1 MMKTKLISFVL
12 LVMSVVIAAACSS
25 KPAGSVANTN
35 TGSEA
40 VTQKTPGPLAER
52 GFRALI
58 TLVDPPTKLR
68 TGQKEFVKV
77 KVKNASD
84 IPWFVRGGEV
94 NDRPDNKFYI
104 AAGNRWLD
112 KQGAVLTSMDGR
124 IGLSKNLNP
133 GEETE
138 ESLQITAPSEP
149 GDYILEVDLVQEQ
162 VSWFHDKGSPTAKT
176 NVTVVR

>member
-1 MMKTKLISFVL
+1 MMKSKLMSYL
-12 LVMSVVIAAACSS
+12 LLGMSVVVVGACGS
-25 KPAGSVANTN
+25 KPTGSGANTN
-35 TGSEA
+35 TASEP

-52 GFRALI
+52 GFRAVI

-68 TGQKEFVKV
+68 TGQKEIIKV

-84 IPWFVRGGEV
+84 ITWFVRGGEV
-94 NDRPDNKFYI
+94 NDRPDNTFYI

-138 ESLQITAPSEP
+138 ETLQITAPSEP

-162 VSWFHDKGSPTAKT
+162 VAWFHDKGSPTART